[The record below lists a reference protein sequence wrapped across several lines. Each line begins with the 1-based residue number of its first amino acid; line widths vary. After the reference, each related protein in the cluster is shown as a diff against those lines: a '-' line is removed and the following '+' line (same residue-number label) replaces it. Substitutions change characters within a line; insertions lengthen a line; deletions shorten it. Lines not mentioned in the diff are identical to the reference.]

1 MALLI
6 TIGDR
11 KLGSILQQNGYISD
25 NDLQKSLERLGEL
38 GGRLSDVLVDTGVVS
53 ERKIA
58 RAIEDELGIPLVH
71 LSAIQIASEVVVLLD
86 PNVALEELAM
96 PFGIDPDSEVLRV
109 AFVDPLNNIS
119 VENIE
124 DSTGYTVE
132 KYQVLRAE
140 MMWALATYYPTLGLE
155 VPQLK
160 ENLDLQHDPLG
171 KILVEKGWIKT
182 SHLEEALEQ
191 QVVSGDPIGK
201 ILVTMGVLANAQLYQ
216 ALAEQ
221 FGLEFISKPQEYK
234 PSDDVVTFL
243 LRGDAL
249 RLQCVPIGEV
259 EGKLIIAVSDPK
271 RQKDIEEMIGKA
283 VQIVLASPTDIDLAI
298 EQFYPEKGRLGEA
311 LIKQGVISRD
321 QLRDAIGI
329 KQKTGGIK
337 PIGEVLIELGFASTE
352 DVEKALQRQRAGGG
366 RLEDTLVQTGKVPP
380 EHLAKSLAVQLNYEY
395 YNPADRP
402 PDPVVIGLIPEG
414 QARRYIVFPV
424 RMEGRSLVVAMK
436 DPRNVFALDDLRVMT
451 GREII
456 PAVSTEKDVLT
467 LIERNYGNADMSQL
481 NKDLMVQTKGRGQSE
496 DDSSTIDTLDDNAVV
511 RVVDSLIREGTLAD
525 ASDIHIEPTAGDT
538 VVRFRIDGDL
548 REHTKLP
555 RSSNT
560 SIMARLKIMG
570 NLDISE
576 KRVPQDG
583 RVRFRKGAIDVD
595 LRLSTLPTVY
605 GEKAVMRILK
615 RATSIP
621 DMEQLGFSDYNFQ
634 RLVDTVEKPYGIFL
648 ITGPTGSGKSFSTFS
663 ILKRLARPDVNV
675 TTIEDPVEY
684 EIPHINQS
692 QVNNQ
697 AGMTFARALR
707 SFLRQDPDIIMV
719 GEIRDTEVAQ
729 IALEAALT
737 GHLVIAT
744 LHTNDAPGA
753 VTRLEEMG
761 IEGFNIAASLIGV
774 MAQRLVKRI
783 CKNCKTEVA
792 PDPEVMRRLGM
803 TDDQLQGAVMYRGLG
818 CEKCNGTGYKGRMGI
833 HELMVVED
841 PVRRAIIAGKSSA
854 EIKDVA
860 VDEGGMLTLRTD
872 GIDKVMQGL
881 TTLEEVLGNT
891 IE

>member
-1 MALLI
+1 MSLLI
-6 TIGDR
+6 TMQDR
-11 KLGSILQQNGYISD
+11 KLVSILQQNGYIND
-25 NDLQKSLERLGEL
+25 ADLQKSLVRLAEI
-38 GGRLSDVLVDTGVVS
+38 GGRLSDVLIDTGVVS

-58 RAIEDELGIPLVH
+58 RAIEDELGVPLVH
-71 LSAIQIASEVVVLLD
+71 LSNIEISAELVALLS
-86 PNVALEELAM
+86 PAVALEEMAM
-96 PFGIDPDSEVLRV
+96 PFGFDSDTDVLRV
-109 AFVDPLNNIS
+109 AFIDPLNNIS

-132 KYQVLRAE
+132 KYQALRNE
-140 MMWALATYYPTLGLE
+140 VMWALATYYPALGLE

-160 ENLDLQHDPLG
+160 ANLDLQHNPLG
-171 KILVEKGWIKT
+171 KILVDRGWIKT
-182 SHLEEALEQ
+182 NHLEEALELQ
-191 QVVSGDPIGK
+191 LISGDPLGK
-201 ILVTMGVLANAQLYQ
+201 IMVEMGVLENAQLYQ

-221 FGLEFISKPQEYK
+221 NNLEFIAKPQEHK
-234 PSDDVVTFL
+234 PSEDVTSYL

-259 EGKLIIAVSDPK
+259 DGKIVIAVSDPK
-271 RQKDIEEMIGKA
+271 RREDVEKIIGKS
-283 VQIVLASPTDIDLAI
+283 VQIVLATPTDIDAAI

-329 KQKTGGIK
+329 KQKAGGIK

-352 DVEKALQRQRAGGG
+352 DVEKALLRQRAGGG
-366 RLEDTLVQTGKVPP
+366 RLEDTLVQAGTIPP
-380 EHLAKSLAVQLNYEY
+380 EHLAKSLAFQLSYEY

-402 PDPVVIGLIPEG
+402 PDPIVQGLIPEG
-414 QARRYIVFPV
+414 QARRYVVFPV

-456 PAVSTEKDVLT
+456 PAVSTEKDVLN

-481 NKDLMVQTKGRGQSE
+481 NKDLMVQTKGRGMVEE
-496 DDSSTIDTLDDNAVV
+496 DSTIDTLDDNAVV
-511 RVVDSLIREGTLAD
+511 RVVDSLIREGALAD

-555 RSSNT
+555 KSSNT

-576 KRVPQDG
+576 KRLPQDG

-803 TDDQLQGAVMYRGLG
+803 TDDQLEGAIMYRGLG

-860 VDEGGMLTLRTD
+860 VAQGGMLTLRTD